1 MELKEDIVGNPLEP
15 RYYPSPTRVGEL
27 LYYQEGRIGVLT
39 TDSGHMFLRIAHD
52 IFELA
57 ECDGRI
63 YSFCDFENQVW
74 CVRWSLT
81 LQESE
86 TLFVLPNRNRNMVAV
101 TIGRS
106 GILVVE
112 NRLGM
117 ANTIKRYNLDGQLI
131 SNTPLNLQQPLRDVC
146 HAGNNRIL
154 LNYSPFALPVSYD
167 LIQGAP
173 VNVLSSMNQ
182 QLRCLTSDLDG
193 RIYGVITLSHTHR
206 LVRINRYT
214 GKCITGFRSQLQS
227 SFIRNFFN
235 FSMF

>member
-1 MELKEDIVGNPLEP
+1 MFVIGLLNP
-15 RYYPSPTRVGEL
+15 
-27 LYYQEGRIGVLT
+27 
-39 TDSGHMFLRIAHD
+39 DSGGVYLEEAD
-52 IFELA
+52 GIFELA
-57 ECDGRI
+57 ECDGRV
-63 YSFCDFENQVW
+63 YTFSDFGNQVR
-74 CVRWSLT
+74 CVRWT
-81 LQESE
+81 LILDEVE
-86 TLFVLPNRNRNMVAV
+86 TLFALPNRNRNMVAV

-117 ANTIKRYNLDGQLI
+117 ANTIKRYNFDGQLI
-131 SNTPLNLQQPLRDVC
+131 SNTPLNLQLPLRDVC
-146 HAGNNRIL
+146 YAGNNRIL

-173 VNVLSSMNQ
+173 VNALSSMNQ

-214 GKCITGFRSQLQS
+214 GKCMTGFRG
-227 SFIRNFFN
+227 
-235 FSMF
+235 